1 MRILTCI
8 LQLLDMRIP
17 VWVERW
23 VSEVHRIEIILCCLS
38 WNNLL
43 WLEWRLRSLKTDC
56 LSVGWDYVA
65 AAGFISSYKTSDRLF
80 VRKIV

>member
-8 LQLLDMRIP
+8 LQLPDMRIP
-17 VWVERW
+17 VWVECGCLRY
-23 VSEVHRIEIILCCLS
+23 IELRLILCCLS